1 MTVINLA
8 DRLINANA
16 TQETGKES
24 SALVQRLETKI
35 ELTSSNKCESNQNP
49 TKHLLPPAPSIF

>member
-35 ELTSSNKCESNQNP
+35 ELTSSNKCESIQNP
-49 TKHLLPPAPSIF
+49 TNHLLPPAPSIF

>member
-8 DRLINANA
+8 DRLINGNA

-24 SALVQRLETKI
+24 SVLVQRLEIETKI
-35 ELTSSNKCESNQNP
+35 ELTSSNKCESNNNLAN
-49 TKHLLPPAPSIF
+49 HLPPPSIF